1 MRSLRLLLAG
11 FVVSSSAFSFTP
23 APLRATHAN
32 EKHLLRMRT
41 MSTVTPAV
49 ALVPRRPKHG
59 VSRLAPVQMGL
70 FGLGGPEIAV
80 IAVITIFVVGP
91 DKLKELAKEAGKV
104 VPELK
109 EISADA
115 LGEIKDASVEAANDL
130 KASSGPV
137 LQELKEAATP
147 VLSEVKDVALK
158 EAKEVAAAVKAGADE
173 AEVPAGTGAAS
184 PNRAVFGIHLFCWCR
199 RLGIARAR
207 GIRVRASIG

>member
-32 EKHLLRMRT
+32 EPLRMRT

-115 LGEIKDASVEAANDL
+115 LGEIRDASVEAANDL

-158 EAKEVAAAVKAGADE
+158 EAKEVAASFSAGANE
-173 AEVPAGTGAAS
+173 AEVPAGAAGADTKA
-184 PNRAVFGIHLFCWCR
+184 PEAKGGKDEAQV
-199 RLGIARAR
+199 
-207 GIRVRASIG
+207 